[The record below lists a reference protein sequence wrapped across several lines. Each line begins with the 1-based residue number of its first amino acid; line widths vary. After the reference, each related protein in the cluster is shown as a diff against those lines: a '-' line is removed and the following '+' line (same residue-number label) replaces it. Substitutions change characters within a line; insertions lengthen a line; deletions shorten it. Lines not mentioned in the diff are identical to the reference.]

1 MFPKAKRAIYLFFS
15 GGPSHIDTY
24 DYKPSLRKIHGM
36 ELPNSVR
43 NGQRLT
49 GMTSGQSSFPCVA
62 PMFDFQQHGQHGT
75 WVSELLPHTAS
86 IVDDITIIVTLS
98 TRFFWC
104 CSTLRSLR
112 RLLDSLRHL
121 CQLLCGLLQGL

>member
-36 ELPNSVR
+36 ELPNSIR

-62 PMFDFQQHGQHGT
+62 PMFDFQ
-75 WVSELLPHTAS
+75 HT
-86 IVDDITIIVTLS
+86 
-98 TRFFWC
+98 TR
-104 CSTLRSLR
+104 
-112 RLLDSLRHL
+112 H
-121 CQLLCGLLQGL
+121 